1 MLFCLLPGIAVAE
14 PLTLSQ
20 AVSLAL
26 EHAPAM
32 QAAEAG
38 RDAAAEDADIGRAAL
53 LPYVQASGSYR
64 KQKQN
69 TKYDVPQ
76 AFFKT
81 DLNYGETFVGL
92 RAVQPLF
99 DLERWAGYRQG
110 EISAETGELRL
121 RMERQRLML
130 ETAQAA
136 LTVITAQAA
145 LDAAEARE
153 RAAGK
158 LAAEAR
164 AAFKAGT
171 KAKTER
177 LEAEARFDLVKAER
191 LAAANNLDQARA
203 TLASLIGGGVEVVAM
218 PKLTAAPQ
226 APDNPVQWEQQAAEH
241 ALPVLLARLQL
252 ELAKEERSKAL
263 GSGLPKVEAFA
274 EVGRSRAGDSMLGSA
289 TTVRS
294 RAVGVQLKV
303 PLYAGGGPSAQV
315 RKSEK
320 ESVQAEYAL
329 ADDVRLAR
337 LSARQACLALQAA
350 AMQVAAMQKAR
361 LSAREAAEAAH
372 IGHRAGLRSMT
383 DVLDADELRYRTER
397 DLAIARAQYVAA
409 TLQLKASVGELD
421 TGSLPDQYGGK
432 L

>member
-320 ESVQAEYAL
+320 ERVQAEYAL